1 MIASR
6 SRLSSYAENCPGE
19 FVMSAAISLLIILT
33 LSIMVTRIAA
43 VALRMTGVPDGVAR
57 FQARSAFTGAGFTT
71 SESEAVVNYP
81 IRRKIIGFLMLLGN
95 LGFISLLGT
104 VTVTF
109 LRTDNETHAMAGQV
123 LWLAGTLVLLWFIA
137 INPLAD
143 KIMCGLIGALLKRV
157 TRLGE
162 GRTVRLIQIADD
174 YSLASYQV
182 VDGAPVIGKSVGA
195 VLGAGPCLVGLRR
208 ADGGYHHKPA
218 GDTILASGDMV
229 FYAAHDRDDRTPF
242 EPETN

>member
-1 MIASR
+1 
-6 SRLSSYAENCPGE
+6 
-19 FVMSAAISLLIILT
+19 MSAAISLLIILT

-71 SESEAVVNYP
+71 TESETVVNYP

-109 LRTDNETHAMAGQV
+109 LRTNAETSAMAEQV
-123 LWLAGTLVLLWFIA
+123 LWLAGTLILLWFIA

-143 KIMCGLIGALLKRV
+143 KIMCGLIGYLLRRA

-162 GRTVRLIQIADD
+162 SRINRLLQLADG
-174 YSLASYQV
+174 YSLDSYQV
-182 VDGAPVIGKSVGA
+182 VEGAPAIGTSIG
-195 VLGAGPCLVGLRR
+195 VLLGDDPCLVGLRR
-208 ADGGYHHKPA
+208 ADGQYHHKP
-218 GDTILASGDMV
+218 DSSTILASGDML
-229 FYAAHDRDDRTPF
+229 FYAAKDQADSSPF
-242 EPETN
+242 DPGRA